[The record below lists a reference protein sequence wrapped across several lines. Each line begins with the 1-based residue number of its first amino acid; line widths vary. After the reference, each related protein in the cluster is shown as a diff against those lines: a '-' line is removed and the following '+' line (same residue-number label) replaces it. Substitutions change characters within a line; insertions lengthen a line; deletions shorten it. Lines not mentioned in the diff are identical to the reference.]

1 MATPPPRLQFDS
13 FVLDIAAAQLRRDG
27 QVLPLRPKA
36 FALLQAL
43 VQRPGELVTKDELLD
58 TVWGRRFITEGVIK
72 SVVSELRDAL
82 ADDPKAPRWIET
94 VPRRG
99 YRFAAAVQALAAPT
113 PTMALPTTAPVPLGN
128 LPAGLEPTFGRDTA
142 LVELAGLL
150 SAQRLL
156 TLAGPAGIGKTRLM
170 LALGAAQTQTQA
182 PTQAQAQAQAQAPT
196 WPDGVWWVELA
207 ALAPDETDTA
217 TLCAL
222 LAQTLQLGSA
232 AAGSAAALARALQ
245 PLRLLLLLDNAEHLL
260 PVLAPLVGAL
270 LSQAPGLRVALTSQ
284 EPLRI
289 PGEQVYRLAPLTLP
303 PPADDADAQRLMA
316 SAAVQLFVARVAA
329 RLPGFAL
336 AAQQQQAV
344 ADICRALDGLPLAL
358 ELAAARVPLLG
369 VHGIAELLLD
379 GDDES
384 RLSLLSQGARNAAP
398 RQRSLRDAL
407 RWSHGLLDDT
417 QRRVLRRLAVFRGG
431 FSLGAAQ
438 TICSDA
444 EAGSLPTASN
454 GDWGVLD
461 ALHALVDK
469 SLLAR
474 TAEPAADAAPRFKLS
489 ESVRAFTLEQLVQA
503 GELPAMQARHAQ
515 AVLRYWA
522 QADAR
527 SLSDPAL
534 MWITRHLPEIDN
546 LRAALRW
553 ASTDGAGLRGDIA
566 LRLLSHTAMLWHR
579 AGLGSEGRAWCERL
593 RERSQAS
600 GDAMQQG
607 AFELVVAVLA
617 VYTSGYSI
625 TEGQAAAQAAVQ
637 AFEAGGDSVRAY
649 FALYLLNHFTRA
661 HSEAGRAALLTRM
674 AALEQADWGELLT
687 RYGRNAR
694 GYDHR
699 LAGRPEDYLA
709 FCRDEL
715 LRCRRLGA
723 VAESWVAAQGLM
735 LAEHDMGAVVA
746 ALFVGREALTEI
758 RAAGRLRQHAAL
770 LALWT
775 TMLAESGDVA
785 ATRDAL
791 AEALPVLAGAG
802 TPWMAHVALGWLAAH
817 EGRHEAAGR
826 LLGWHEASQ
835 GTQGRAG
842 AGGYI
847 ARASQALDT
856 HLQTLAE
863 KSALQQWRAAGA
875 TLGDDG
881 AQRLAL
887 QDEAQN

>member
-1 MATPPPRLQFDS
+1 
-13 FVLDIAAAQLRRDG
+13 
-27 QVLPLRPKA
+27 
-36 FALLQAL
+36 
-43 VQRPGELVTKDELLD
+43 
-58 TVWGRRFITEGVIK
+58 
-72 SVVSELRDAL
+72 
-82 ADDPKAPRWIET
+82 
-94 VPRRG
+94 
-99 YRFAAAVQALAAPT
+99 
-113 PTMALPTTAPVPLGN
+113 
-128 LPAGLEPTFGRDTA
+128 
-142 LVELAGLL
+142 
-150 SAQRLL
+150 
-156 TLAGPAGIGKTRLM
+156 M
-170 LALGAAQTQTQA
+170 LALGAAQ
-182 PTQAQAQAQAQAPT
+182 AQAQAQ

-207 ALAPDETDTA
+207 ALAPDDTDTSS
-217 TLCAL
+217 LCAL

-232 AAGSAAALARALQ
+232 AAASAAALARALQ

-270 LSQAPGLRVALTSQ
+270 LPQAPGLRVALTSQ

-289 PGEQVYRLAPLTLP
+289 HGEQVYRLAPLTLP

-407 RWSHGLLDDT
+407 RWSYGLLDDT

-444 EAGSLPTASN
+444 EAGSLPAASD

-474 TAEPAADAAPRFKLS
+474 TAEPAADAAPRFKLP

-553 ASTDGAGLRGDIA
+553 ASTDGAGLRGDLA
-566 LRLLSHTAMLWHR
+566 LALLSHTAMLWHR

-607 AFELVVAVLA
+607 GFELVVAVLA

-625 TEGQAAAQAAVQ
+625 AQGQAAAQAAVE

-661 HSEAGRAALLTRM
+661 DSEAGRAALLTRM

-687 RYGRNAR
+687 RYGRSAR

-715 LRCRRLGA
+715 SRCRRLGA

-735 LAEHDMGAVVA
+735 LAEHDMGAVTA
-746 ALFVGREALTEI
+746 AMCVGREALAEI

-791 AEALPVLAGAG
+791 IEALPVLAGAG

-817 EGRHEAAGR
+817 EGRHEVAGR

-835 GTQGRAG
+835 RTQGRAG
-842 AGGYI
+842 AGGYN
-847 ARASQALDT
+847 ARALQSLDT

-863 KSALQQWRAAGA
+863 KSVLQQWRAAGA

-881 AQRLAL
+881 AQSLSL
-887 QDEAQN
+887 QGGAQS